1 MAIFPHTA
9 GTYNTYTSDIIR
21 PKVND
26 RTPVGVFQ
34 ADVEAGATLTL
45 QARADSS
52 APFIDLEA
60 FTADAIKEVSLAP
73 EMRVVVTGGIAKG
86 YLGNFLG

>member
-1 MAIFPHTA
+1 
-9 GTYNTYTSDIIR
+9 
-21 PKVND
+21 
-26 RTPVGVFQ
+26 
-34 ADVEAGATLTL
+34 L

-52 APFIDLEA
+52 APFIDIGV

-86 YLGNFLG
+86 YIGNFLG

>member
-1 MAIFPHTA
+1 MAIFPHDA
-9 GTYNTYTSDIIR
+9 GTYNTYTSGIIR

-34 ADVEAGATLTL
+34 ADVQAGATLTL

-52 APFIDLEA
+52 APFIDIGV

-86 YLGNFLG
+86 YIGNFLG

>member
-1 MAIFPHTA
+1 M
-9 GTYNTYTSDIIR
+9 
-21 PKVND
+21 
-26 RTPVGVFQ
+26 
-34 ADVEAGATLTL
+34 